1 MQGLENNNI
10 DLKNLPSTPLYP
22 LKKPILTPEQLEQK
36 KKDLIADLN
45 QKSKELTDLGLLDKL
60 GGFVGYQTDNA
71 KEREKQLTDLKTQAL
86 DNKIEFKDLPNALK
100 DDYYNKAE
108 TSILN
113 PLKTKNEIAKKD
125 YQKDLQRKAILQKKS
140 QELTESDKE
149 LIVNDSGF
157 FNNALDAITGKSEV
171 EKLKEFKEKEKAK
184 DITKEIQ
191 KAYSAFS
198 NIDKNKDFFS
208 LFSSPDK
215 EAQEKAKQDFETIA
229 KNLYHFDSVIY
240 NEKNEPFV
248 TKGDKVYKINDGFID
263 NFTQSLVN
271 NKFSIAGSVA
281 GGITGAKYGKNV
293 GALGLV
299 GGAIAGAALG
309 STIGAASDAI
319 VTNLALDR
327 ENKADEIIRHAL
339 SEGALSLATDTIMLG
354 AGKAI
359 KPLVKAPLKLAEMS
373 MPFQFTKNF
382 FTGNTKRA
390 SEIIEN
396 TLSKEQQQALKEFSA
411 QFGGE
416 TKINQ
421 ESGKDFLRDKIKSVF
436 KGDENKLKAYD
447 KVKEILTLDNHKEQ
461 QQAFIRAIRSDETG
475 NTLAF
480 LVEAANLSPKAN
492 ANLKSIL
499 NQTTENLTKSL
510 KQFDLKDYEIKSVFD
525 NLEQGTKES
534 YDKALNEIIGKL
546 YDNSYKVNLRES
558 VQDAT
563 NFEKFLNDLKAQGE
577 IDPQAK
583 SFLRQIEENVY
594 NPNGVTYEQ
603 LKNSR
608 QLINA
613 YLRNVK
619 DPSTLGYIQKASA
632 NFLKNDIDSAI
643 ESLLKQNKSA
653 YEKISELQK
662 SAISDYR
669 DMKQALELVDK
680 AKIRDKNTQE
690 SDAISSLMKIIQ
702 GQGQK
707 DLTNYQALTKGLN
720 QSDKE
725 RLELSM
731 LNRLMEQSLKQD
743 ESLKVFDSAQFFN
756 KLNEFKEDVFTTPKA
771 KEYIDIASGFH
782 KLFKN
787 DAKIA
792 ESLKPAITKNLS
804 QGLATS
810 LSGAL
815 KYQWT
820 KFTLGT
826 LYRNAPDRILG
837 VKLPKALNEATA
849 GAALKYHLKR
859 ALERSHSISDFSKNL
874 ELSAQNAKFSNNT
887 LKIIEE
893 LNNGVKQASEEI
905 KAKATKYEK
914 ALQELQKIDESKLTK
929 EQQQVLKVF
938 KGELDPT
945 EIKGIDLNDL
955 YILDQGTRHATTKKI
970 LVKHYGEENTG
981 GLTNDELINMSEVIK
996 NGSVLLE
1003 SFERLKNGFRY
1014 GYEWENNGVK
1024 LRLVVDDLN
1033 DGNKIFD
1040 FYRNFKDFRD
1050 ARPQPS
1056 TSKDNGTQ
1064 PITLD
1069 ENNPTQKPLKDQE
1082 DLLKNTEL
1090 NNETTQEVKNL
1101 SPLEQANAEKLAK
1114 LESEAKQS
1122 EQEFLK
1128 AKEQELKRK
1137 EALKKKLE
1145 HERGNAGNIESQT
1158 KIEVGED
1165 IPTEIQAQIPKSR
1178 VRLNEREIYDLDY
1191 AIVKAKDLKPSFT
1204 TGGTQKRTDMN
1215 EEQIKSIAENFDPKK
1230 IFGSGGFEDLPIIL
1244 HDGQVIAGNHR
1255 IQGMLNF
1262 TPKSRYIYNKAIKEY
1277 YHIDLKPDE
1286 LLVRVPHQR
1295 LDNTEINNLAASSN
1309 QGRFNSESDHAIAV
1323 LSHYEAKLKEL
1334 DQKLDAD
1341 SIYSLKN
1348 IVAKNLNFDKA
1359 THPNVGDSNL
1369 ALLMFNMPR
1378 TKTQGIELLNRWQKE
1393 FSNDIK
1399 SYEKVKKMFVDNA
1412 GSFHN
1417 LIHDMNFPKVSLNA
1431 YLSDI
1436 MDRSF
1441 ANLKNYQS
1449 TSESLK
1455 DLSEKFYKTSSL
1467 EMFEKSDQS
1476 VSDISEILGGAIARF
1491 ARFDDPSKA
1500 LFEALRS
1507 DNIKKGLKDFKIADE
1522 AKDMFNPD
1530 SKEFKD
1536 IDIYDFTHYL
1546 LMVNREPNEN
1556 NPVLNRLI
1564 QAVKDMQ
1571 KESEKGIKKPKL
1583 ETPSEWGPNYS
1594 EFKNDGLGAINKLLE
1609 TKKGFVAGAFYKE
1622 GLGDIDLVWGNKDY
1636 GLEHI
1641 LEKRKK
1647 QYKRLGLTP
1656 EQAKERTNELIKE
1669 IPNIIQKGLKKE
1681 DKPGYAVIILNNSK
1695 VVLSKFKGDNELKN
1709 HYMITSFEVDDNVL
1723 RELETIATLSNDYR
1737 DGINYSIS
1745 NLIEP
1750 NPTTN
1755 AIKTQELSPLEL
1767 ANAEKLAKLET
1778 EKETKAEAVKKLNF
1792 DEIKKLIDE
1801 SPRTGSSMP
1810 ILGMQNLNAEA
1821 VEYIQKNHKRIAVE
1835 KIEPSFAKDLKLK
1848 YPDDARAVIDYQA
1861 INHILKEHKNLAYED
1876 IANYRGLFKQANE
1889 TLKLKDNQ
1897 NRPVVASFN
1906 QINEFFVVVEQVSN
1920 AKNELMLKTM
1930 YKARGNYKDS
1940 LIYKKTLAKSQNS
1953 N

>member
-1 MQGLENNNI
+1 MGFL
-10 DLKNLPSTPLYP
+10 
-22 LKKPILTPEQLEQK
+22 
-36 KKDLIADLN
+36 
-45 QKSKELTDLGLLDKL
+45 LGW
-60 GGFVGYQTDNA
+60 F
-71 KEREKQLTDLKTQAL
+71 
-86 DNKIEFKDLPNALK
+86 
-100 DDYYNKAE
+100 
-108 TSILN
+108 
-113 PLKTKNEIAKKD
+113 KTKNEIAEED
-125 YQKDLQRKAILQKKS
+125 YQKDLQRKEILKKTS

-149 LIVNDSGF
+149 LISDDSGF
-157 FNNALDAITGKSEV
+157 FNDAFDFITDKSEG
-171 EKLKEFKEKEKAK
+171 ERLKEYKQKEKAK

-208 LFSSPDK
+208 LFTSPNK
-215 EAQEKAKQDFETIA
+215 ESQEKAKQDFETIA

-248 TKGDKVYKINDGFID
+248 VKGDKVYKINDGFID
-263 NFTQSLVN
+263 NFTQSLLN
-271 NKFSIAGSVA
+271 NKFSIAGSLT
-281 GGITGAKYGKNV
+281 GGLAGAKYGKNAGV
-293 GALGLV
+293 LGLV

-309 STIGAASDAI
+309 SSAGAASDAI

-339 SEGALSLATDTIMLG
+339 SEGALSLVTDALMLG
-354 AGKAI
+354 APKVL
-359 KPLVKAPLKLAEMS
+359 KPLAKAPLKLAEMS

-396 TLSKEQQQALKEFSA
+396 TLSKEQQEALKEFGA

-416 TKINQ
+416 TKINK
-421 ESGKDFLRDKIKSVF
+421 ESDKDFLRDKIKSVF
-436 KGDENKLKAYD
+436 KGDENKIKAYD
-447 KVKEILTLDNHKEQ
+447 KMKEILTLDNHKEQ

-480 LVEAANLSPKAN
+480 LVEVANLSPKAN

-546 YDNSYKVNLRES
+546 YDDSYKVNLRDS

-563 NFEKFLNDLKAQGE
+563 SFQKFLNDLKAQGE
-577 IDPQAK
+577 IDVQAK

-594 NPNGVTYEQ
+594 NPNGITYEQ

-632 NFLKNDIDSAI
+632 NFLKNDIDNAI

-669 DMKQALELVDK
+669 EMKQALDLVDK

-690 SDAISSLMKIIQ
+690 SDAINSLMKIVR
-702 GQGQK
+702 GQGEK
-707 DLTNYQALTKGLN
+707 DLTNYQALTKGL
-720 QSDKE
+720 QESDKE

-743 ESLKVFDSAQFFN
+743 EGLKVFDSAHFFN
-756 KLNEFKEDVFTTPKA
+756 KLNEFKDEVFTTPKA

-792 ESLKPAITKNLS
+792 ESLKPATTKNLS

-837 VKLPKALNEATA
+837 IKLPKALNEATA
-849 GAALKYHLKR
+849 GAALKYHIKR
-859 ALERSHSISDFSKNL
+859 ALERSHTISDFNKQL
-874 ELSAQNAKFSNNT
+874 ELSAKNSHFSNNT

-905 KAKATKYEK
+905 KEK
-914 ALQELQKIDESKLTK
+914 AFDFSNEKLTNEQIK
-929 EQQQVLKVF
+929 ELLNNAEIPTSGRDAITFGTNNLNPEIVEFLHKNNKKMIIEKASNKELELLADANFRHPENIRASLDHDAITHILKRHGVDSVNVRN
-938 KGELDPT
+938 GEIP
-945 EIKGIDLNDL
+945 I
-955 YILDQGTRHATTKKI
+955 
-970 LVKHYGEENTG
+970 
-981 GLTNDELINMSEVIK
+981 TNDDIANYRYIVNNADAILRTIDKYNKEAITAFKQINGYAVVVEQAINKKNELALKTMFKS
-996 NGSVLLE
+996 NGSY
-1003 SFERLKNGFRY
+1003 K
-1014 GYEWENNGVK
+1014 
-1024 LRLVVDDLN
+1024 DN
-1033 DGNKIFD
+1033 DVYKKFS
-1040 FYRNFKDFRD
+1040 
-1050 ARPQPS
+1050 S
-1056 TSKDNGTQ
+1056 TSLNANAKVPHRLSSYSGAT
-1064 PITLD
+1064 
-1069 ENNPTQKPLKDQE
+1069 ENPTQKRLIDQE
-1082 DLLKNTEL
+1082 DLLKNIEL
-1090 NNETTQEVKNL
+1090 ESETTKEATKL

-1114 LESEAKQS
+1114 LESERLAS
-1122 EQEFLK
+1122 EKEFLK
-1128 AKEQELKRK
+1128 AKEQEIKRK
-1137 EALKKKLE
+1137 AALKKKLE

-1165 IPTEIQAQIPKSR
+1165 IPAHTQAQIPKSR
-1178 VRLNEREIYDLDY
+1178 VRLNEREIYDLNY

-1262 TPKSRYIYNKAIKEY
+1262 TPKSRFAYERAIKEY

-1286 LLVRVPHQR
+1286 LLVRLPSKR
-1295 LDNTEINNLAASSN
+1295 LNNTEINNLAASSN

-1334 DQKLDAD
+1334 ENKLDAD

-1417 LIHDMNFPKVSLNA
+1417 LIHDMSFPNVSLNA

-1441 ANLKNYQS
+1441 ANLKNYPS

-1467 EMFEKSDQS
+1467 DMFEKSDQNT
-1476 VSDISEILGGAIARF
+1476 SDISEILGSAIARF

-1507 DNIKKGLKDFKIADE
+1507 DNIKKGLKEFKIADVT
-1522 AKDMFNPD
+1522 KDMFNHN

-1546 LMVNREPNEN
+1546 LMVGREPHES
-1556 NPVLNRLI
+1556 NPSLNRLI

-1571 KESEKGIKKPKL
+1571 KESEKGIKKQKL
-1583 ETPSEWGPNYS
+1583 DTPSEWGHNYS
-1594 EFKNDGLGAINKLLE
+1594 EFKGDGLGAINKLLE

-1641 LEKRKK
+1641 LKRRESDAIDKGMSKEEAKK
-1647 QYKRLGLTP
+1647 YAL
-1656 EQAKERTNELIKE
+1656 EIINN
-1669 IPNIIQKGLKKE
+1669 IPNIISDGKLSKDDLGRLKIEFKNQRVGLNDSWKGE
-1681 DKPGYAVIILNNSK
+1681 TLNNRW
-1695 VVLSKFKGDNELKN
+1695 V
-1709 HYMITSFEVDDNVL
+1709 ITSY
-1723 RELETIATLSNDYR
+1723 ELNQSSRN
-1737 DGINYSIS
+1737 G
-1745 NLIEP
+1745 LIESPLAP
-1750 NPTTN
+1750 NYKGKDTNPLNLDNSNHTTN
-1755 AIKTQELSPLEL
+1755 
-1767 ANAEKLAKLET
+1767 
-1778 EKETKAEAVKKLNF
+1778 KE
-1792 DEIKKLIDE
+1792 
-1801 SPRTGSSMP
+1801 
-1810 ILGMQNLNAEA
+1810 
-1821 VEYIQKNHKRIAVE
+1821 
-1835 KIEPSFAKDLKLK
+1835 
-1848 YPDDARAVIDYQA
+1848 
-1861 INHILKEHKNLAYED
+1861 
-1876 IANYRGLFKQANE
+1876 
-1889 TLKLKDNQ
+1889 
-1897 NRPVVASFN
+1897 
-1906 QINEFFVVVEQVSN
+1906 
-1920 AKNELMLKTM
+1920 
-1930 YKARGNYKDS
+1930 
-1940 LIYKKTLAKSQNS
+1940 
-1953 N
+1953 